1 MDSSNQWE
9 APFEKIVEI
18 VRKGE
23 TKGGVPSLNAV
34 FLMHGN
40 EEGSPPKFHTFEFWQ
55 LSMDDTYSNNS
66 KSDRVR
72 RRKY

>member
-23 TKGGVPSLNAV
+23 TKDGGPSLNAV

-40 EEGSPPKFHTFEFWQ
+40 EEGSPTQVSHFRISTTFDGWPLLE
-55 LSMDDTYSNNS
+55 
-66 KSDRVR
+66 
-72 RRKY
+72 